1 MTAAAPVPDFSRQ
14 SFGKSRLFG
23 YLELS
28 QRPSFWATC
37 FLFIFDLSLSI
48 AMVSVEDL
56 FVPIGVALEPEPI
69 VLPEAMLPL
78 EPEPMLLVE
87 PEDML
92 PVEEVELFIVPAE
105 PLAVPLAPTLAFG
118 FEVLSLLVEGVVEAL

>member
-14 SFGKSRLFG
+14 SFGRSRLFG

-56 FVPIGVALEPEPI
+56 VVPMG
-69 VLPEAMLPL
+69 AM
-78 EPEPMLLVE
+78 VV

-92 PVEEVELFIVPAE
+92 PLEEVELFIVPVE

-118 FEVLSLLVEGVVEAL
+118 FDVLSLLVEGVVEAE